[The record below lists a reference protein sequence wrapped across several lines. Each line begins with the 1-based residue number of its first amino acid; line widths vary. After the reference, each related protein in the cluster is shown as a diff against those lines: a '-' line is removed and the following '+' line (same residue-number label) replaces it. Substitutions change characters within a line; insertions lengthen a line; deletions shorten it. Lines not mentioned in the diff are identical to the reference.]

1 MGAWR
6 HRRLVAERLDHCLGW
21 AYNPRHR
28 GSASMVIAALIAFAA
43 LLIAWLFAGESRA
56 AVDATPSLE
65 AEPLPQA
72 A

>member
-1 MGAWR
+1 
-6 HRRLVAERLDHCLGW
+6 
-21 AYNPRHR
+21 
-28 GSASMVIAALIAFAA
+28 MVIAALIAFAA

-56 AVDATPSLE
+56 AIDATPSLE